1 MKKFTKILLAVLL
14 IVACLPLAAL
24 AADSATITGANVT
37 AAPGETVK
45 VSFRITEATYATYSM
60 SIVYDKEDLTLT
72 GLTAGEA
79 TPNGFGFNP
88 DNGRFNCAQESNEK
102 FSGVLVTATF
112 TVPSDAK
119 VGDVYPVD
127 ITVRNVTNAEREQL
141 AVSVKAGSVTIVC
154 PHKNTSWTITKPS
167 TCTEAGVESL
177 ICSDCK
183 AVLDTRAVDALGHDW
198 GQWITT
204 IEPTCSDPGEEYRV
218 CARCGEKE
226 VRPISKTPHR
236 WNDWIVQKESTC
248 HEGIVNPLE
257 SELGQGYKR
266 RSCRICGEYQYEF
279 FELAEHTRGE
289 AFEDLTKR
297 VEPTQTTDGYFEM
310 VVPCSVCG
318 KELERH
324 GDIIPALGLDPIP
337 NTGDLT
343 IALGMVAILV
353 MAVPVLLVKKFRAVK

>member
-45 VSFRITEATYATYSM
+45 VTFKITEATYATYSM
-60 SIVYDKEDLTLT
+60 SIVYDKGDLTLT

-88 DNGRFNCAQESNEK
+88 DNGRFNCAQENNEK

-154 PHKNTSWTITKPS
+154 PHKNTSWTVTKAP

-183 AVLDTRAVDALGHDW
+183 AVLDTRAIDALGHDW
-198 GQWITT
+198 SKWTAT
-204 IEPTCSDPGEEYRV
+204 VEATCDKAGLEERV
-218 CARCGEKE
+218 CAICGEKE
-226 VRPISKTPHR
+226 TREVKPLDHKWGSWREIKEPWCVTEGTSVR
-236 WNDWIVQKESTC
+236 
-248 HEGIVNPLE
+248 
-257 SELGQGYKR
+257 Y
-266 RSCRICGEYQYEF
+266 
-279 FELAEHTRGE
+279 
-289 AFEDLTKR
+289 
-297 VEPTQTTDGYFEM
+297 
-310 VVPCSVCG
+310 CSVCSAQET
-318 KELERH
+318 KA
-324 GDIIPALGLDPIP
+324 IPALGHVEGETKKENYQAPGPETEGGYDMVTYCSRCNEVIKSDHHVLLPTGYDPIP
-337 NTGDLT
+337 NTGDLAV
-343 IALGMVAILV
+343 ALGMVAVIMMV
-353 MAVPVLLVKKFRAVK
+353 VPVLLVKKFRAVK